1 MLTVYDG
8 LSRRGFLRIGGLGMA
23 GFSLAD
29 LLRLKAQGA
38 QGAQQAP
45 LLERGAGSSH
55 KSVIMIYL
63 CGAPSHIDMYDL
75 KPDAPVE
82 HRGEFRPIQ
91 TNVPGIEICELM
103 PLQAKIADKLAIIRN
118 LRALATDT
126 HVPEELLTGY
136 PWGPEGG
143 PFSLK
148 PGLRP
153 AFGSVVSKLLAGN
166 GGNGVNGANLP
177 PYVTLD
183 MGQMPHGGRRSLALE
198 SAYLGLAHQP
208 FDPGSPNL
216 VANLA
221 LADDMTFDRLAERKT
236 LLAAF
241 DNINRAVEQAHGTF
255 AGMDAFTAQALETVS
270 SPRARD
276 AFDVGKEPEKVR
288 ERYGTHSR
296 FLQARRLVEAGVS
309 VVTVL
314 APGYWD
320 THANNFKSLRQL
332 LPLLDQGLHA
342 LVTDLHERGLDNDV
356 AVVVWGEYGR
366 TPKINANAGRDHWP
380 PASFALVAGGGF
392 KMGQV
397 IGATTARAEQPLG
410 GSYIPQ
416 NLLAT
421 LYREVFGIDPATTL
435 PDHSGRPIALVE
447 EREPIKE
454 LL

>member
-1 MLTVYDG
+1 MLTVFGTKQSPLCGG

-23 GFSLAD
+23 GLSLAD
-29 LLRLKAQGA
+29 LLRLKA
-38 QGAQQAP
+38 
-45 LLERGAGSSH
+45 RGARQAQSAN

-91 TNVPGIEICELM
+91 TNVPGMEICELM
-103 PLQAKIADKLAIIRN
+103 PWQAKIADKLAIIRN

-153 AFGSVVSKLLAGN
+153 TFGSVVSKLLPSN
-166 GGNGVNGANLP
+166 GTNLP
-177 PYVTLD
+177 PYVTLG

-198 SAYLGLAHQP
+198 PAYLGLAHRP
-208 FDPGSPNL
+208 FDPGSPDL
-216 VANLA
+216 IANLG
-221 LADDMTFDRLAERKT
+221 LAADMTFDRLNERKR
-236 LLAAF
+236 LLDAF
-241 DNINRAVEQAHGTF
+241 DNINRAVEHAQGTF
-255 AGMDAFTAQALETVS
+255 AGMDAFTAQALDIVS
-270 SPRARD
+270 STRARD
-276 AFDVGKEPEKVR
+276 AFDVSQEPEKVR
-288 ERYGTHSR
+288 EQYGTHAT

-320 THANNFKSLRQL
+320 THANNFASLRQM
-332 LPLLDQGLHA
+332 LPLLDKGIHT
-342 LVTDLHERGLDNDV
+342 LVTDLHERGLDKDV
-356 AVVVWGEYGR
+356 TVVVWGEYGR
-366 TPKINANAGRDHWP
+366 TPKINGNAGRDHWP
-380 PASFALVAGGGF
+380 QASFALVAGGGF

-410 GSYIPQ
+410 ASYIPQ

-421 LYREVFGIDPATTL
+421 LYREVFGIDPAATL

-447 EREPIKE
+447 ERESIQE

>member
-1 MLTVYDG
+1 MLTVYG
-8 LSRRGFLRIGGLGMA
+8 TQSSPSCHVLSRRGLLRVGGLGLA
-23 GFSLAD
+23 GLSLAD

-38 QGAQQAP
+38 KQDQ
-45 LLERGAGSSH
+45 SSH

-75 KPDAPVE
+75 KPEAPVE
-82 HRGEFRPIQ
+82 HRGEFRPIP
-91 TNVPGIEICELM
+91 TNVPGIDICELM
-103 PLQAKIADKLAIIRN
+103 PWQAKIADKLAIIRN
-118 LRALATDT
+118 LRVLATDT

-153 AFGSVVSKLLAGN
+153 TFGSVVSKLLPRSD
-166 GGNGVNGANLP
+166 ANLP
-177 PYVTLD
+177 PYVALD
-183 MGQMPHGGRRSLALE
+183 MGRMPHGGRRSLGLE
-198 SAYLGLAHQP
+198 PAYLGLAHRP
-208 FDPGSPNL
+208 FDPGSPDL
-216 VANLA
+216 IANLG
-221 LADDMTFDRLAERKT
+221 LADDMTFDRLTERKR
-236 LLAAF
+236 LLHVF
-241 DNINRAVEQAHGTF
+241 DNINRGVEHAHGTF
-255 AGMDAFTAQALETVS
+255 AGMDAFTAQALDIVS
-270 SPRARD
+270 STRARD
-276 AFDVGKEPEKVR
+276 AFDVGREPEKVR
-288 ERYGTHSR
+288 EQYGTHSA

-320 THANNFKSLRQL
+320 THADNFNSLRQL
-332 LPLLDQGLHA
+332 LPLLDQGIHA
-342 LVTDLHERGLDNDV
+342 LVTDLHDRGLDKDV
-356 AVVVWGEYGR
+356 TVVVWGEYGR
-366 TPKINANAGRDHWP
+366 TPKINGNAGRDHWP
-380 PASFALVAGGGF
+380 QASFALVAGGGF

-397 IGATTARAEQPLG
+397 IGATTARAEQPMG

-435 PDHSGRPIALVE
+435 SDHSGRPISLVE
-447 EREPIKE
+447 ERESIKE

>member
-1 MLTVYDG
+1 MLTIWGKKQKPLCDS
-8 LSRRGFLRIGGLGMA
+8 LSRRDFLQVGTLGLGGLT
-23 GFSLAD
+23 LAD

-38 QGAQQAP
+38 QQAK
-45 LLERGAGSSH
+45 SSH

-63 CGAPSHIDMYDL
+63 CGAPSHIDMYDM
-75 KPDAPVE
+75 KPLAPAE
-82 HRGEFRPIQ
+82 YRGEFKPIQ
-91 TNVPGIEICELM
+91 TNISGMEICELM
-103 PLQAKIADKLAIIRN
+103 PLQAKIADKLTIIRN

-126 HVPEELLTGY
+126 HAPEELLCGY

-153 AFGSVVSKLLAGN
+153 TFGSVVSKLLASN
-166 GGNGVNGANLP
+166 GTNLP
-177 PYVTLD
+177 PYVALD

-198 SAYLGLAHQP
+198 PAYLGLAHQP
-208 FDPGSPNL
+208 FDPGSPGL
-216 VANLA
+216 VANLS
-221 LADDMTFDRLAERKT
+221 LADEMTFDRLTERKT
-236 LLAAF
+236 LLGCF
-241 DNINRAVEQAHGTF
+241 DNINRAVERAQGTF
-255 AGMDAFTAQALETVS
+255 AGMDAFTAQALDIIS
-270 SPRARD
+270 SSRARD

-288 ERYGTHSR
+288 EQYGTHSR

-309 VVTVL
+309 VVNVL

-320 THANNFKSLRQL
+320 THANNFSSLRQM
-332 LPLLDQGLHA
+332 LPEFDKGIYT
-342 LVTDLHERGLDNDV
+342 LVTDLHERGLDQDV
-356 AVVVWGEYGR
+356 TVVVWGEYGR
-366 TPKINANAGRDHWP
+366 TPKINGNAGRDHWP
-380 PASFALVAGGGF
+380 QASFALVAGGGF

-397 IGATTARAEQPLG
+397 IGATTSRAEQPLG

-421 LYREVFGIDPATTL
+421 LYREVFGIDPAATL
-435 PDHSGRPIALVE
+435 PDHSGRPISLVE